1 MKIQPPDT
9 GRFDKLAGQWERE
22 TALLSNSRKAAEHP
36 AHQEIVNMG
45 QPAVPLIL
53 KRMQSQGGHWFEALH
68 RITGEDPVNPKDRR
82 NIAAMQK
89 SCLDRGK
96 RNGAL

>member
-9 GRFDKLAGQWERE
+9 GQFDKLADQWEKE
-22 TALLSNSRKAAEHP
+22 TVLLSNSRKAAEHQ
-36 AHQEIVNMG
+36 AYQEIINMG

-53 KRMQSQGGHWFEALH
+53 TQIEFQGGHWFEALYQ
-68 RITGEDPVNPKDRR
+68 ITGEDTMNPKDRG

-89 SCLDRGK
+89 SWLDWGK